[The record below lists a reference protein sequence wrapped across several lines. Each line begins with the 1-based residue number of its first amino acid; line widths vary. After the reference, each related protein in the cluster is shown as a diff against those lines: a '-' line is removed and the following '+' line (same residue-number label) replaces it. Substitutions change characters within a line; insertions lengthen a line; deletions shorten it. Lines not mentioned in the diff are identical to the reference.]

1 MHVLHVLDHS
11 IPLQSG
17 YTFRT
22 RAILQEQRALGWQ
35 TTQLTGPKHNQG
47 KPVSAIEEVAGL
59 QFYRCQEA
67 EGFFANLPVVGQWS
81 VIRVLTERLIEVA
94 RAVRP
99 DVIHAHSPA
108 LNGVAAIR
116 AGRVLGLPVV
126 YEVRGFWEDAAVSHG
141 TSSEG
146 GLRYRLTRAME
157 TWVLRRADE
166 VTCICEGIRND
177 LILRGIDPGKI
188 TIVPN
193 AVDASRFQPV
203 GVRDSTI
210 ERDLNLAG
218 KKVIAFIGSFYAYEG
233 LDLLVAAMPKLLS
246 VRPDIRL
253 LLVGGGQVTE
263 AIKQQIVLLGLQ
275 DQVILTG
282 RVPNED
288 VEAYYSVTDVLVY
301 PRKSMRL
308 TELVTPLKPLEAMAQ
323 KSMFLASDVG
333 GHRELIRDGITG
345 TLFKADDMDDLV
357 RSLLA
362 LLDQEEKWPAI
373 RDAGRHFVENERNW
387 INSVANLKPVYQRL
401 VAGSNSSVNQI

>member
-1 MHVLHVLDHS
+1 MQVLHVLDHS

-22 RAILQEQRALGWQ
+22 RAILKEQRALGWQ
-35 TTQLTGPKHNQG
+35 TMQLTGPKHNQG
-47 KPVSAIEEVAGL
+47 KAIPAIEQVDGL

-67 EGFFANLPVVGQWS
+67 KGFIANLPVIGQWS
-81 VIRVLTERLIEVA
+81 VIRVLTQRLIEVA
-94 RAVRP
+94 RNERP
-99 DVIHAHSPA
+99 DIIHAHSPA

-157 TWVLRRADE
+157 TWVLKRADE
-166 VTCICEGIRND
+166 VTCICEGIRQD
-177 LILRGIDPGKI
+177 LILRGISPGKI

-193 AVDASRFQPV
+193 AVDANRFQPV
-203 GVRDSTI
+203 GERNIDI
-210 ERDLNLAG
+210 ERDLKLAG
-218 KKVIAFIGSFYAYEG
+218 KKVIAFIGSFYDYEG

-246 VRPDIRL
+246 ASPDIRL

-263 AIKQQIVLLGLQ
+263 AIRQQIAQLGLQ
-275 DQVILTG
+275 DAVIMTG
-282 RVPNED
+282 RVPHED

-323 KSMFLASDVG
+323 KSLFLASDVG
-333 GHRELIRDGITG
+333 GHRELVRDGVTG
-345 TLFKADDMDDLV
+345 TLFKADDIDDLV
-357 RSLLA
+357 RQLLA
-362 LLDQEEKWPAI
+362 LLEQEDRWPAI
-373 RDAGRHFVENERNW
+373 RDAGRNFVENERNW
-387 INSVANLKPVYQRL
+387 VNSVANLKPVYQRL
-401 VAGSNSSVNQI
+401 LLGEQPPC

>member
-1 MHVLHVLDHS
+1 MRVIHVLDHS

-22 RAILQEQRALGWQ
+22 RAILNEQRALGWQ
-35 TTQLTGPKHNQG
+35 TIQVTGPKHNQG
-47 KPVSAIEEVAGL
+47 KVVADSEEIDGL
-59 QFYRCQEA
+59 EFYRCQQA
-67 EGFFANLPVVGQWS
+67 QGFLANLPVVGQWS
-81 VIRVLTERLIEVA
+81 VIRVLTQRLIEVA
-94 RAVRP
+94 HSERP

-157 TWVLRRADE
+157 TWVLQRADE
-166 VTCICEGIRND
+166 VTCICEGIRQD
-177 LILRGIDPGKI
+177 LVLRGISPEKI

-203 GVRDSTI
+203 G
-210 ERDLNLAG
+210 ERDRAIEQRLQLGG

-246 VRPDIRL
+246 VRPELRL
-253 LLVGGGQVTE
+253 LLVGGGQVTD
-263 AIKQQIVLLGLQ
+263 AIRHQVAQLGLQ
-275 DQVILTG
+275 ESVILTG
-282 RVPNED
+282 RVPNAE

-333 GHRELIRDGITG
+333 GHRELVRDGVTG
-345 TLFKADDMDDLV
+345 TLFKADDMDDLI
-357 RSLLA
+357 RSLLT
-362 LLDQEEKWPAI
+362 LLDQEDRWPAI
-373 RDAGRHFVENERNW
+373 RNAGREFVENERNW
-387 INSVANLKPVYQRL
+387 PNSVANLVPVYRRL
-401 VAGSNSSVNQI
+401 VPREGSKC